1 MVVRVAAMAMSLLLL
16 AVAVLSIELV
26 GKFECGGGENETP
39 PPQGSA
45 LRDYCDSDA
54 AYVSLLAPIVVA
66 LGWVHARLPR
76 LSDTLDI
83 PPEPMRS
90 AGGSAGTRRQP
101 LREPD

>member
-39 PPQGSA
+39 PPQASA

-66 LGWVHARLPR
+66 LGWVLTKRTAQWSPVAISWAFATALAVVAALLWH
-76 LSDTLDI
+76 
-83 PPEPMRS
+83 
-90 AGGSAGTRRQP
+90 GN
-101 LREPD
+101 